1 LNIAAAVVFLL
12 IDRSMAAG
20 SVSHRAAPV
29 LRIGD
34 VAAAERLRQLGG
46 DESELIAAVMDTQAA
61 TRDRIAAA
69 HRLSGR
75 LAACCS
81 RAEAVRMVRKVRSAA
96 LWDALCDLMML
107 GDALGALVLQLVQW
121 LVLDA
126 DGCRDLNRSG
136 TLAVLVGVLRAP
148 DATLR
153 GHGLPVLAIAAELPE
168 LVKPLARAGVIG
180 LLHSLCGSRDA
191 DTWHWILAISDGLM
205 RDPRS
210 LPAQCRQPL
219 TSILLRCPL
228 NRAEGRTAAAASGLA
243 ASDAVIL
250 RRLLSELRVTKWVL
264 SAQPPAEPDTAGSPT
279 LPAAGL
285 SAAQPQRVEMSAS
298 LARAAA
304 AANAISAGG
313 SSFAAP
319 ARVPRVMTVEER
331 DRAWSLEEEI
341 RRRSE
346 SAGITVVG
354 REDRLVAAPSPPPV
368 APKVAW

>member
-1 LNIAAAVVFLL
+1 
-12 IDRSMAAG
+12 MAG
-20 SVSHRAAPV
+20 GVSRRAAPE
-29 LRIGD
+29 LRIGE

-46 DESELIAAVMDTQAA
+46 DESELVAAVVDAQAA

-75 LAACCS
+75 LAACSS

-96 LWDALCDLMML
+96 LWDALCDLMMH

-126 DGCRDLNRSG
+126 DGCRDLGRSG

-168 LVKPLARAGVIG
+168 LGPPLARAGVIG

-228 NRAEGRTAAAASGLA
+228 HRAEGRAAAAADGLA
-243 ASDAVIL
+243 ACDSVLL
-250 RRLLSELRVTKWVL
+250 RRLLSELRVTRWAP
-264 SAQPPAEPDTAGSPT
+264 SAPAEPEAVESPT
-279 LPAAGL
+279 QPATGCSAAQ
-285 SAAQPQRVEMSAS
+285 AAQPQRVEMTAS

-304 AANAISAGG
+304 AANAVCRVG
-313 SSFAAP
+313 SSLAAA
-319 ARVPRVMTVEER
+319 ARVPRGLTQEQR
-331 DRAWSLEEEI
+331 DRAWSLEEEL
-341 RRRSE
+341 RRRSGP
-346 SAGITVVG
+346 AGITVVEQDG
-354 REDRLVAAPSPPPV
+354 RLNDAPSAPPV
-368 APKVAW
+368 APKAAW